1 MSDPRVKTPAGPKE
15 VKGTIDGRVI
25 TAGSVRIINSVRRI
39 AAAENY
45 TAEDV
50 LSNSAT
56 DGQGTPWEFPNVGES
71 GVILKGRIFIQ
82 TTALTPRITLYLFS
96 RRPTSEMDDNVA
108 NVAPSLAD
116 ISFFVG
122 QIDFPALE
130 DLGGVSAS
138 QATPSTS
145 GNLPMTYGGCDG
157 TLYGIAVTR
166 EAITGET
173 ANDQMGITLEVE
185 PY

>member
-1 MSDPRVKTPAGPKE
+1 MSDIRVKTGAGWKDT
-15 VKGTIDGRVI
+15 KGTIDGRVI
-25 TAGSVRIINSVRRI
+25 TAGSICIISTTKKI
-39 AAAENY
+39 AAAGNY
-45 TAEDV
+45 DAEDV
-50 LSNSAT
+50 ISNSAT
-56 DGQGTPWEFPNVGES
+56 DGQGTPWEFPNVGDS
-71 GVILKGRIFIQ
+71 GVILKGRTFIQ

-96 RRPTSEMDDNVA
+96 RRPTSEMDDAAA

-166 EAITGET
+166 DAVTGET
-173 ANDQMGITLEVE
+173 ANDLMGITLEVE